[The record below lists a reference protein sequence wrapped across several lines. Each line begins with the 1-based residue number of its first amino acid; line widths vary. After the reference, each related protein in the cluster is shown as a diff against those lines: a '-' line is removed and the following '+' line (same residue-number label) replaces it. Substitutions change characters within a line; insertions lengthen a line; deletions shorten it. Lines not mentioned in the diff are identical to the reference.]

1 MSRVMTDDFELA
13 LVQARTKLAPPQ
25 GRDPRPLRAL
35 AAAAFFAFSALTFA
49 ACAVLAPANEHTPA
63 ARAGVQ

>member
-1 MSRVMTDDFELA
+1 M
-13 LVQARTKLAPPQ
+13 VQARGKLATPDRPD
-25 GRDPRPLRAL
+25 GRPLRAL

-49 ACAVLAPANEHTPA
+49 ACAVLAPPNEHTPA